1 MKLYKIRFIVLGL
14 LLRVFFVWCQ
24 TCGTKFTDPAS
35 SAYLAE
41 AVVEG
46 KVTKT
51 MPPNDEG
58 RYNVTLAIRRV
69 RKGARLLPGGKK
81 TKILTIGEFGE
92 KDIDSECVTSITK
105 SNQKYF
111 FFLKKVTV
119 ENSTFYRISAFPVS
133 VSKQSGR
140 LIRKAACKTCGK
152 KPELK
157 KIKAKNVSVGKK
169 LQLRCRIR
177 SARPDPSITWTK
189 DGVPISGKTKGV
201 QIRKKKKYSQLRI
214 NKASSEDAGVYT
226 CIATNV
232 VGTTEKSVKI
242 KVINKPQSTGR
253 PRTTPAPR
261 HIPCKREDQGYCLNG
276 GVCRI
281 IKDLDIK
288 SCACPETLTG
298 LRCQFPNPF
307 AKKISTAPGKTPD
320 PERDRTLTIIGIV
333 IGILIFVCFC
343 IASYFLAKNRRMAY
357 LKKRDAKKKQ
367 LNGTTTTSVYNT
379 VDPQQNG
386 RKLQRQNT
394 VNMETQTDDGCLYP
408 PYPNANPGWP
418 NSYLNPPDN
427 DFLRNPPSNRNSRT
441 RLSGVSTERERP
453 TSQPDTSLSSPKPLY
468 NRSPSDPTKPFNAAD
483 NRVCDIPRLRLSD
496 DSVGSD
502 GEEVADDSTSLR
514 ISEDDERTPFV
525 RKTFS
530 ESGRFEPGGNS
541 INNDDETVSQSSCAD
556 DEELRRIYCAD
567 DNGRY
572 GRRCSETLSWN
583 ERGSPE
589 QPVQQN
595 CFNIED
601 PNYLYSNNCT
611 LPVTYDNIYNL
622 NDSQFLDDKPPTPV

>member
-1 MKLYKIRFIVLGL
+1 
-14 LLRVFFVWCQ
+14 
-24 TCGTKFTDPAS
+24 
-35 SAYLAE
+35 
-41 AVVEG
+41 
-46 KVTKT
+46 
-51 MPPNDEG
+51 
-58 RYNVTLAIRRV
+58 
-69 RKGARLLPGGKK
+69 
-81 TKILTIGEFGE
+81 
-92 KDIDSECVTSITK
+92 
-105 SNQKYF
+105 
-111 FFLKKVTV
+111 
-119 ENSTFYRISAFPVS
+119 
-133 VSKQSGR
+133 
-140 LIRKAACKTCGK
+140 
-152 KPELK
+152 
-157 KIKAKNVSVGKK
+157 
-169 LQLRCRIR
+169 
-177 SARPDPSITWTK
+177 
-189 DGVPISGKTKGV
+189 
-201 QIRKKKKYSQLRI
+201 
-214 NKASSEDAGVYT
+214 
-226 CIATNV
+226 
-232 VGTTEKSVKI
+232 
-242 KVINKPQSTGR
+242 
-253 PRTTPAPR
+253 
-261 HIPCKREDQGYCLNG
+261 
-276 GVCRI
+276 
-281 IKDLDIK
+281 
-288 SCACPETLTG
+288 
-298 LRCQFPNPF
+298 
-307 AKKISTAPGKTPD
+307 
-320 PERDRTLTIIGIV
+320 
-333 IGILIFVCFC
+333 
-343 IASYFLAKNRRMAY
+343 MAY

-394 VNMETQTDDGCLYP
+394 VNMVRIRNLEILTTLKSFHILNCLFPINVFHIIFFNCSFFKETQTDDGCLYP

-418 NSYLNPPDN
+418 NSYLNPLDN

-483 NRVCDIPRLRLSD
+483 NRVCDIPRLRVSD

-567 DNGRY
+567 DNGQY

-601 PNYLYSNNCT
+601 PNYLLSNNCT

>member
-46 KVTKT
+46 RVTKT

-69 RKGARLLPGGKK
+69 RKGAGLLPGGKK
-81 TKILTIGEFGE
+81 TQILTIGEFGE

-169 LQLRCRIR
+169 LQLRCRVR

-201 QIRKKKKYSQLRI
+201 QIREKKKYSQLRI

-232 VGTTEKSVKI
+232 VGTTEKSVNI
-242 KVINKPQSTGR
+242 KVISKSPSKGR

-261 HIPCKREDQGYCLNG
+261 HIPCKPEDQGYCLNG

-281 IKDLDIK
+281 IKNLDIK

-307 AKKISTAPGKTPD
+307 AKKISTAPGKSPN

-357 LKKRDAKKKQ
+357 LRKRDAKKKQ
-367 LNGTTTTSVYNT
+367 LNGTTTTSVYKT

-408 PYPNANPGWP
+408 PYPNANPDWP
-418 NSYLNPPDN
+418 NSYLTPLDN
-427 DFLRNPPSNRNSRT
+427 NFLRNPPSNRNSRT

-453 TSQPDTSLSSPKPLY
+453 TSQPDTLSSPKPLY
-468 NRSPSDPTKPFNAAD
+468 NRSPSDPTKPFNAVD
-483 NRVCDIPRLRLSD
+483 NRVCDIPRLRVSD

-589 QPVQQN
+589 QLVQQN

-601 PNYLYSNNCT
+601 PNYLKSNNCT